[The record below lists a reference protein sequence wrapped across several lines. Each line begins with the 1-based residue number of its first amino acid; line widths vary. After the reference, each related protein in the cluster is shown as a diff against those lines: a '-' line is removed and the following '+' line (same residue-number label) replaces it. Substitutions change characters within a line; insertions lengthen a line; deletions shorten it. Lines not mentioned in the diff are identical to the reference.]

1 MMGDM
6 LGVLM
11 ADIFGNGLKMRGCFF
26 HLKKMTMA
34 GRGAYLQFQPGGGL
48 LPQAGGVDPYLV
60 TGVSFQQRDRVHIV
74 QCFNNAN
81 HVYAFGHDPAS
92 SMIKVAYTSFLTN
105 AAGSAPSQ
113 AIPDMLSTYNA
124 NRVSVNQNY
133 ARLVIGGS
141 TLKGFV
147 TELGAT
153 TMDASYNLQ
162 SFEFTLLATEVLGT

>member
-1 MMGDM
+1 
-6 LGVLM
+6 M
-11 ADIFGNGLKMRGCFF
+11 ADIFGNGEKMRGCFF
-26 HLKKMTMA
+26 HLKKMSMESS
-34 GRGAYLQFQPGGGL
+34 RGAYLKFAGDKQ
-48 LPQAGGVDPYLV
+48 LPQAGGVDPYVV
-60 TGVSFQQRDRVHIV
+60 TGVAFQQRDRVHIV

-92 SMIKVAYTSFLTN
+92 SMIKVAYTAFLTDST
-105 AAGSAPSQ
+105 GRQSST
-113 AIPDMLSTYNA
+113 AIPDMLSQYNA
-124 NRVSVNQNY
+124 NRVSVNQSY

-147 TELGAT
+147 TEMGST